1 MPRVFIV
8 CGSACAMAAMLGLC
22 FALTGCPK
30 SPAPNTTAPANS
42 AKNEPASK
50 SKDSPATDP
59 AKLSAEPTKFADWP
73 KPAAALVLTGQL
85 MGYIE
90 PCGCTG
96 LENQKGGLA
105 RRHTLIRQLAEER
118 GWNVVPLDVGNQ
130 VKSFGKEQEIKFASV
145 VQGLRTMGYKAVT
158 LGDGDLRLTP
168 GEILASIAGNDGTV
182 RDFVGSNVAVL
193 ARELQ
198 PRSLVVE
205 AGGMKIGI
213 ASALGEKFES
223 RLRGDELVHESPSA
237 GLELAAEELQSQKC
251 DVTVLLAHTSLEEA
265 KKLTQEVPSFDL
277 VVASGDTS
285 LPTRELEKVS
295 GTNSWLMQ
303 VGLKAMHVGVVGI
316 YPGETPPLRY
326 ESVTL
331 DARFGDSP
339 EMLQL
344 LADFQ
349 DQLKELGLD
358 GLSIKLQPHPSSK
371 RFVGSAACGDCHTKA
386 FEKWQSTSH
395 SHATDSLVKPPNSRG
410 SIARHFDPECLSC
423 HVTGWEPQQH
433 YPFESGYLSLE
444 KTPLLTHVGCENC
457 HGPGSAHVAAE
468 DGTGNLSADAIAKIR
483 TDMRLTLEGEA
494 AERKCIECHDLD
506 NSPDFHKPGAF
517 EKYWKKIEH
526 KGKD

>member
-1 MPRVFIV
+1 MAMPRDDAARFS
-8 CGSACAMAAMLGLC
+8 CTAAMLALC
-22 FALTGCPK
+22 IALTGCPK
-30 SPAPNTTAPANS
+30 PSAPNP
-42 AKNEPASK
+42 SK
-50 SKDSPATDP
+50 SQNTPPTTDTTK
-59 AKLSAEPTKFADWP
+59 AASDLSKAPEVPTKFADWP

-105 RRHTLIRQLAEER
+105 RRHTLLRELTDER

-145 VQGLRTMGYKAVT
+145 VQGLRTMGYKAVA

-198 PRSLVVE
+198 PRSLVIE
-205 AGGMKIGI
+205 AGGLKLGI
-213 ASALGEKFES
+213 ASALGEKFEA
-223 RLRGDELVHESPSA
+223 RLRGDELVHEPPSA
-237 GLELAAEELQSQKC
+237 GLKIAAEELKSQKC
-251 DVTVLLAHTSLEEA
+251 DMTVLLAHASLDEA
-265 KKLTQEVPSFDL
+265 KKLAQEVPSFDL

-285 LPTRELEKVS
+285 LPSRELEEIQ
-295 GTNSWLMQ
+295 GTKTRMMQ

-349 DQLKELGLD
+349 DQLQELGLD
-358 GLSIKLQPHPSSK
+358 GLNIKLQPHPSTK
-371 RFVGSAACGDCHTKA
+371 RFVGSAACGDCHSKA
-386 FEKWQSTSH
+386 FEKWQNTSH
-395 SHATDSLVKPPNSRG
+395 SHATDSLVMPPNSRG

-468 DGTGNLSADAIAKIR
+468 SGTGNLSADAIAKIR
-483 TDMRLTLEGEA
+483 SDMRLTLDG

-506 NSPDFHKPGAF
+506 NSPDFHKPDAF

-526 KGKD
+526 PGRD